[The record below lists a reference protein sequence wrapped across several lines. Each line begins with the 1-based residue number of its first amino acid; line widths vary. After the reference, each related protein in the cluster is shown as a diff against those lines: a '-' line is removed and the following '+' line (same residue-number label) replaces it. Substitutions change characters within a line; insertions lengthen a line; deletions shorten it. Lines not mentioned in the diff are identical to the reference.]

1 MIYLFKRI
9 DIQTFTP
16 TFVGQEFLSSPT
28 HTNHSQPVMSSI
40 DFGAK
45 ITGYEAKE
53 WIRNILGDAEEGR
66 IYDEEDFMTLLVKH
80 KPVDFKAPRK
90 SRASKVSSSDRS
102 DAEYDCQLCDAR
114 VWNADPDTKKGL
126 GGQCSRLKKDDE
138 CLCVI
143 HIKESGK
150 HDGLLRNGY
159 INGPRPV
166 HAYGD
171 ETQQVLPWHDVELP
185 DKPVKKTSSGAKGGK
200 RKCSNC
206 GETGHNKKTC
216 SLLKE
221 NKVVEEVKVVLDEI
235 VDCLCAEEETVEDA
249 PEPEPEDEPEPEPE
263 DEDETEDENEP
274 EPEDEPEEVV
284 EEVVAPVVPKKVAKK
299 EVPKKE
305 VQKKAVPKKE
315 DQKKAVAK
323 KVAKK
328 EEPVEEESL
337 VTEDTELDEDESGN
351 IVFEGIEYTLDSEEN
366 EVYDDELSVVGTWC
380 PDTETV
386 AFINP
391 TEEKLHRVRKLG
403 LKKQD

>member
-1 MIYLFKRI
+1 
-9 DIQTFTP
+9 
-16 TFVGQEFLSSPT
+16 
-28 HTNHSQPVMSSI
+28 MSSI

-53 WIRNILGDAEEGR
+53 WIRNILGDAEEDR

-90 SRASKVSSSDRS
+90 SRASKMSSSERS
-102 DAEYDCQLCDAR
+102 EAEYDCQLCDAR
-114 VWNADPDTKKGL
+114 VWNDSL
-126 GGQCSRLKKDDE
+126 GGQCSRKKLEDE

-159 INGPRPV
+159 INAPRPV
-166 HAYGD
+166 HAYDD

-185 DKPVKKTSSGAKGGK
+185 DKPVKKTSSGPKGGN

-206 GETGHNKKTC
+206 GEADGHNIKTC
-216 SLLKE
+216 PLLKD

-235 VDCLCAEEETVEDA
+235 VDSLCVEVETVEES

-263 DEDETEDENEP
+263 DEPEPEPEYAPEDETEDEDEP

-284 EEVVAPVVPKKVAKK
+284 EEVVAKKVVQKK
-299 EVPKKE
+299 EVT
-305 VQKKAVPKKE
+305 KKAVPKKE
-315 DQKKAVAK
+315 VAK
-323 KVAKK
+323 KVVAKKAVAKK
-328 EEPVEEESL
+328 EEPVVEESL
-337 VTEDTELDEDESGN
+337 VTGDTELDEDESGN
-351 IVFEGIEYTLDSEEN
+351 IVFEGIEYTHDSEEN
-366 EVYDDELSVVGTWC
+366 EVYDEEMDVVGTWC
-380 PDTETV
+380 PETDTV
-386 AFINP
+386 AFINA

>member
-1 MIYLFKRI
+1 
-9 DIQTFTP
+9 
-16 TFVGQEFLSSPT
+16 
-28 HTNHSQPVMSSI
+28 MSSI
-40 DFGAK
+40 DFNVK

-102 DAEYDCQLCDAR
+102 EAEYDCQLCDAR
-114 VWNADPDTKKGL
+114 VWNHVDKAAGDMRGL
-126 GGQCSRLKKDDE
+126 GGQCSRLKKEDE

-143 HIKESGK
+143 HIRESGK

-171 ETQQVLPWHDVELP
+171 ETQEFLKWHDVELP
-185 DKPVKKTSSGAKGGK
+185 DKPVKKTSSGAPKGGK

-216 SLLKE
+216 SLLKG

-235 VDCLCAEEETVEDA
+235 VDSLCAEEEIVEDA
-249 PEPEPEDEPEPEPE
+249 KVVLDEIVDWPLAEEVTVEESLEQEPE
-263 DEDETEDENEP
+263 DEDEDENEP

-284 EEVVAPVVPKKVAKK
+284 VPKKVAKK
-299 EVPKKE
+299 VVPKKE
-305 VQKKAVPKKE
+305 VQKKAVA
-315 DQKKAVAK
+315 KKA
-323 KVAKK
+323 AKK

-380 PDTETV
+380 PETETV
-386 AFINP
+386 SFINA

>member
-1 MIYLFKRI
+1 
-9 DIQTFTP
+9 
-16 TFVGQEFLSSPT
+16 
-28 HTNHSQPVMSSI
+28 MSSI
-40 DFGAK
+40 DFSAK

-53 WIRNILGDAEEGR
+53 WIRNILDDAEEGR

-126 GGQCSRLKKDDE
+126 GGQCSRLKKEDE

-159 INGPRPV
+159 INAPRPV

-185 DKPVKKTSSGAKGGK
+185 DKPVKKTSSGAPKGGK

-235 VDCLCAEEETVEDA
+235 VDCLCAEEEIVEDA
-249 PEPEPEDEPEPEPE
+249 PEPEPEDAPEPEPE

-315 DQKKAVAK
+315 VAK
-323 KVAKK
+323 KVVAKKAVAKK

-386 AFINP
+386 AFINA

>member
-1 MIYLFKRI
+1 
-9 DIQTFTP
+9 
-16 TFVGQEFLSSPT
+16 
-28 HTNHSQPVMSSI
+28 MSSI
-40 DFGAK
+40 DFNVK

-102 DAEYDCQLCDAR
+102 EAEYDCQLCDAR
-114 VWNADPDTKKGL
+114 VWNHVDKAAGDMRGL
-126 GGQCSRLKKDDE
+126 GGQCSRLKKEDE

-143 HIKESGK
+143 HIRESGK

-171 ETQQVLPWHDVELP
+171 ETQEFLKWHDVELP
-185 DKPVKKTSSGAKGGK
+185 DKPVKKTSSGAPKGGK

-216 SLLKE
+216 SLLKG

-235 VDCLCAEEETVEDA
+235 VDSLCAEEEIVEDA
-249 PEPEPEDEPEPEPE
+249 KVVLDEIVDWPLAEEVTVEESLEQEPEDEPEPEPEPE

-274 EPEDEPEEVV
+274 EPEDEEEEVV
-284 EEVVAPVVPKKVAKK
+284 EEVVAKKVVAKK
-299 EVPKKE
+299 AVAKKAIVAKKV
-305 VQKKAVPKKE
+305 VQKKE
-315 DQKKAVAK
+315 VAK

-380 PDTETV
+380 PETETV
-386 AFINP
+386 SFINA

-403 LKKQD
+403 LKKLD